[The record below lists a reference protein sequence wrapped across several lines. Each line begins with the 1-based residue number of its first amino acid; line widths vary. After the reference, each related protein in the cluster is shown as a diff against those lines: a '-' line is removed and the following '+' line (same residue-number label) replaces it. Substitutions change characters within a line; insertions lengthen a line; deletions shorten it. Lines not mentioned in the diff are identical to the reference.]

1 MDSRLSPEQERFR
14 AERGNGSCAA
24 PWQGSPGA
32 VSGTWW
38 QYRALR
44 SRGGRSR
51 GYWPSGRV
59 TNSKVSIST
68 RKRRSDPDDESLIS
82 NGAVVLALM
91 VPDT

>member
-1 MDSRLSPEQERFR
+1 MGFRLSPEQERFR
-14 AERGNGSCAA
+14 AERGNGSYAA
-24 PWQGSPGA
+24 LWQGSPGA

-44 SRGGRSR
+44 SRGEPSR

-68 RKRRSDPDDESLIS
+68 R
-82 NGAVVLALM
+82 
-91 VPDT
+91 